1 MTSKQEKSH
10 FKLRLKQV
18 HDIWSTKNNCD
29 KQLLPNITEGFSVR
43 FGAYGK
49 DWDAG
54 CWAKWTKE
62 WIWNVSKVRVTMLN
76 RAQWSSGHMQ
86 GCCSVG
92 AWVQQNVW
100 ILHKPKEGGKNS
112 GTSRQESQHSLVSA
126 LMRMV
131 SAAQHAWDYACLR
144 VCVIITRCTSAVV
157 CGFQECLGMAAGK
170 QAESRRFEPY
180 MLPDPLSS
188 WRLQRNCH
196 LTSQRLQSC
205 NISIIRSYSALQLL
219 PEKKQC

>member
-1 MTSKQEKSH
+1 MIYEAQKIT
-10 FKLRLKQV
+10 
-18 HDIWSTKNNCD
+18 D

-112 GTSRQESQHSLVSA
+112 GTSRKESQHSLVSA

-157 CGFQECLGMAAGK
+157 CGFRSAWAWQLGSRQNPGDLNPTCCLTLSAAGG
-170 QAESRRFEPY
+170 SRETAILHHKGSSLVTSPSFAPT
-180 MLPDPLSS
+180 LPC
-188 WRLQRNCH
+188 NC
-196 LTSQRLQSC
+196 SQRRSNVKADRALAG
-205 NISIIRSYSALQLL
+205 IIV
-219 PEKKQC
+219 